1 MKLTIQNMVCDR
13 CVESVRNIFIES
25 DIPTDLVE
33 LGNVETT
40 YSLSP
45 GEMNKLSGQLENK
58 GFSLI
63 KDRDSELV
71 AKIRVNLIKYI
82 NHLEKSSKPEKLSV
96 FLSDKLHYNYSYLS
110 KIFSDKTGGT
120 VESHLIMLKIERV
133 KELLG
138 YRTFTLSEIA
148 WRLKYSSVQYLSNQF
163 KKVTGKTV
171 TRYLG
176 QERADRIA
184 IDRI

>member
-25 DIPTDLVE
+25 DIQTELVE
-33 LGNVETT
+33 LGTVETT
-40 YSLSP
+40 DSLSA
-45 GEMNKLSGQLENK
+45 GEMNNLSGQLESK

-63 KDRDSELV
+63 QDRESELV
-71 AKIRVNLIKYI
+71 AKIRVNLIEYI
-82 NHLEKSSKPEKLSV
+82 SHLEKSSKPEKLSV
-96 FLSDKLHYNYSYLS
+96 FMSEKLHYNYSYLS

-120 VESHLIMLKIERV
+120 VEGHLIRLKIERV
-133 KELLG
+133 KELLS
-138 YRTFTLSEIA
+138 YRTLTLSEIA

-176 QERADRIA
+176 QEKADRIT
-184 IDRI
+184 IDRV